1 MCLNFKELRGI
12 WENYQTLIII
22 IFLFITLCIKYMGT
36 EPMTINLTTLSQTL
50 NISSI
55 QSRRNTFFHN
65 GGELLSFCPN
75 VPIIETVL

>member
-1 MCLNFKELRGI
+1 
-12 WENYQTLIII
+12 
-22 IFLFITLCIKYMGT
+22 MGT